1 MVKDEKL
8 FRVIILLLPLM
19 LFGCIS
25 WIPNAYYY
33 GIKEEGFKKS
43 LTPKP
48 PNTNLGKSFEAN
60 FTSLSG
66 KPVDT
71 RKMKGQVILL
81 DFYASWH
88 PPYERNISM
97 MKNIYNSYKNDQFSM
112 IGISADKNRTRLNDF
127 ITKNQ
132 IEWPQYFDGMGFQNQ
147 LFIENNVTK
156 VQSVWLIDKKGLIV
170 DTDALPEIYKK
181 IEKLLSE

>member
-1 MVKDEKL
+1 MMKNEKL
-8 FRVIILLLPLM
+8 VRVIILLLPLI
-19 LFGCIS
+19 LLGCIS

-33 GIKEEGFKKS
+33 GIKDGGFKKS

-48 PNTNLGKSFEAN
+48 QNPNLGKPFKAN
-60 FTSLSG
+60 FTSLDG

-71 RKMKGQVILL
+71 TKMKGQVILL

-132 IEWPQYFDGMGFQNQ
+132 IEWPQYFDGMGFQNK